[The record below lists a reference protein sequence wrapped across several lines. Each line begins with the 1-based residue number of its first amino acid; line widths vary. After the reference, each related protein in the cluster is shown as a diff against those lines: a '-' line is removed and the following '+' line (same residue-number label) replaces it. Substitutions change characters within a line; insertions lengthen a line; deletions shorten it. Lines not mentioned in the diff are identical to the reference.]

1 MERVEGLAG
10 RDKMS
15 RPFYHLGESI
25 SLLQGETFFSSKVD
39 PISDRRYIHLYLDTG
54 DWQVVSPR

>member
-10 RDKMS
+10 RDKMFI
-15 RPFYHLGESI
+15 PFYHLGESI
-25 SLLQGETFFSSKVD
+25 SLLQEFVFFSKVD

-54 DWQVVSPR
+54 DWQVVTPR